1 MQIATDLET
10 LNGIITMIQECHEEI
25 GDVNIRRQR
34 LWKRTEELQSRVR
47 ALPQRIKELRMNELC
62 LACVQL
68 FQSSKELRGSLTA
81 AKKKLIESGFTG
93 DMPADIRLYCHTTY
107 YCHSTCRCCQC
118 DRPHNCHSAVHA
130 ATAAATATATA
141 TDR

>member
-1 MQIATDLET
+1 VQIATDLET
-10 LNGIITMIQECHEEI
+10 VNGIITMMQECHEEI
-25 GDVNIRRQR
+25 GDVNLRRQR

-47 ALPQRIKELRMNELC
+47 ALPQRIKQLRMNELC

-68 FQSSKELRGSLTA
+68 FRSSKELRGCLTA
-81 AKKKLIESGFTG
+81 AKNTLMERGFTG
-93 DMPADIRLYCHTTY
+93 HMPADIRLYCHTT

-118 DRPHNCHSAVHA
+118 DRPHNCHSALHA